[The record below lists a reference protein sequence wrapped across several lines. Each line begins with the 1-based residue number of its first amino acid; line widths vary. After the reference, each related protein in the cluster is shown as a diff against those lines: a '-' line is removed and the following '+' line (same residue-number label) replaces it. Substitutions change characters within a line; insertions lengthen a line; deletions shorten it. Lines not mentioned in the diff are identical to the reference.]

1 MNCGARLERITSFAK
16 HVEPPPADQDAPE
29 FVEAAR
35 AATSD
40 EKC

>member
-16 HVEPPPADQDAPE
+16 HVEPPADQDAPE